1 MLAMQMEVIV
11 IIVTGANGRLGRATV
26 EGLLDRVP
34 AESIAVSVRDP
45 EKARGL
51 TERGIRV
58 RRGDFTDPASLA
70 RAFEGASQVLIVS
83 ADTIGEAAV
92 RQHRTAIEAAKAA
105 GARRILYTSH
115 VGVHPSSPFPPMPDH
130 AATENALRDSGVA
143 STSLRN
149 GFYAATTVMLLR
161 GALRTGELAAPQDGP
176 VSWTAHADLAEA
188 AAIVLT
194 DEGGF
199 DGPTPPLT
207 GSEALDLA
215 DVAAIASE
223 FTGRPIKR
231 VTVTDEQYQADLDS
245 HGMPTPQAEMLVGLF
260 AASRQGDFSPV
271 DPALADL
278 IGRPPTPLRDVLKAE
293 ISLLVG

>member
-1 MLAMQMEVIV
+1 MLSMRLEVIV
-11 IIVTGANGRLGRATV
+11 IIVTGANGRLGRAIV

-70 RAFEGASQVLIVS
+70 HAFEGASQVLIVS
-83 ADTIGEAAV
+83 ADTSGEAAV

-115 VGVHPSSPFPPMPDH
+115 VGVNPSSPFPPMPDH

-143 STSLRN
+143 FTSLRN

-176 VSWTAHADLAEA
+176 ISWTAHADLAEA
-188 AAIVLT
+188 AAIALT
-194 DEGGF
+194 DEGRF

-207 GSEALDLA
+207 GPEALDLA

-231 VTVTDEQYQADLDS
+231 VTVTDEQYRADLVS
-245 HGMPTPQAEMLVGLF
+245 HGVPTPQAEMLVGLF

-293 ISLLVG
+293 ISLDG